1 MAIQCPALEW
11 PTSLEERGPVE
22 DPSIVLRGTARI
34 GGTPAAVVAIRIK
47 SDRRRAPDYKV
58 GVPAAVYQVDALET
72 IVDELDYLVDEI
84 GVIAGSMARSL
95 IHLSTGDYVLWLL
108 PSS

>member
-1 MAIQCPALEW
+1 MAVQCPALEW
-11 PTSLEERGPVE
+11 PSFLEERGPVE

-47 SDRRRAPDYKV
+47 PDLIRAPDYKN
-58 GVPAAVYQVDALET
+58 GVPADVYQVDALET

-84 GVIAGSMARSL
+84 GVVTGSMERRVVR
-95 IHLSTGDYVLWLL
+95 LSTGVYLLWLL
-108 PSS
+108 LSS

>member
-11 PTSLEERGPVE
+11 PTSLEECGPVE
-22 DPSIVLRGTARI
+22 DPSIVLKGTARI

-47 SDRRRAPDYKV
+47 LDLRRAPDYKN
-58 GVPAAVYQVDALET
+58 GLPADVYQVDALET
-72 IVDELDYLVDEI
+72 TLDELDYLVNKI
-84 GVIAGSMARSL
+84 GVITGSMERRAVR
-95 IHLSTGDYVLWLL
+95 LSTGVYVLWLL